1 MFFNLQ
7 KNRGV
12 KMAKKEKAEKVK
24 KVKKETFIKSTR
36 EEMKKV
42 VWPSGKDVFKFS
54 LITLAMIVF
63 FMVFFVGIN
72 LLASFVKG
80 LFI

>member
-1 MFFNLQ
+1 MS
-7 KNRGV
+7 
-12 KMAKKEKAEKVK
+12 KKEKKLK
-24 KVKKETFIKSTR
+24 KDSFLKSTGK
-36 EEMKKV
+36 EMKKV
-42 VWPSGKDVFKFS
+42 IWPTGKQVLKFS
-54 LITLAMIVF
+54 VITLAMILF

>member
-1 MFFNLQ
+1 
-7 KNRGV
+7 
-12 KMAKKEKAEKVK
+12 MAKKEKVEKVK
-24 KVKKETFIKSTR
+24 KEKVKKESFIKGTR

-54 LITLAMIVF
+54 LITLAMILF

>member
-1 MFFNLQ
+1 
-7 KNRGV
+7 
-12 KMAKKEKAEKVK
+12 MAKKEKKE
-24 KVKKETFIKSTR
+24 KVKKETFISGTR

-42 VWPSGKDVFKFS
+42 VWPTGKQVLKFS
-54 LITLAMIVF
+54 IITISMILF
-63 FMVFFVGIN
+63 FMVFFVLIN

>member
-1 MFFNLQ
+1 MS
-7 KNRGV
+7 
-12 KMAKKEKAEKVK
+12 KKEKAKVEKVK
-24 KVKKETFIKSTR
+24 KERVKKDSFIKGTR

-42 VWPSGKDVFKFS
+42 SWPTGKDVLKFS
-54 LITLAMIVF
+54 IITLAMILF
-63 FMVFFVGIN
+63 FMLFFVLIN

>member
-1 MFFNLQ
+1 
-7 KNRGV
+7 
-12 KMAKKEKAEKVK
+12 MAKKEKIKKE
-24 KVKKETFIKSTR
+24 KVKKETFIKGTR

-42 VWPSGKDVFKFS
+42 VWPSGKQVLKFS
-54 LITLAMIVF
+54 VITLAMVLF
-63 FMVFFVGIN
+63 FMGFFVLIN

>member
-1 MFFNLQ
+1 
-7 KNRGV
+7 
-12 KMAKKEKAEKVK
+12 MAKKEKVEKVKAEKVK
-24 KVKKETFIKSTR
+24 VQKKEKVKKESFIKGTR

-42 VWPSGKDVFKFS
+42 VWPTGKQVLKFS
-54 LITLAMIVF
+54 IITLMMILF
-63 FMVFFVGIN
+63 FMVFFVAIN